1 MNKMA
6 PPPKR
11 LKQENGLMDVKF
23 ATKTN
28 PKKRQIQKQEESTA
42 MGNIILRFP
51 HLIDEI
57 FDNLENTSLASC
69 NVVSRLWYNH
79 LKNQKSVHVKIIH
92 SYLQKHHEKVGEH
105 WKRFLKTSNRENI
118 IKLGLAVK
126 NIYGENSKF
135 QAHLEK
141 CLTPLHIA
149 AIHGQLDLC
158 KYIIDRNEDKNP
170 KSNSGCSPM
179 HWAAGIGNLTLMKY
193 IQIAV
198 LNENPGDKSGVT
210 PLHWA
215 AKNGQFEVVE
225 WLLKILD
232 DKYPTDNLGNTPL
245 HWAAYRG
252 HLKICKVI
260 MNEIENKNPGN
271 NNGITPLHRAA
282 SEGRFDTCKYII
294 ENVKDKNPRSHVQ
307 GDTPLHHAARK
318 GHLDVCLLIMNNT
331 VDRNP
336 RDTHGYTPL
345 HLAAHSGHLEVYK
358 AIAEW
363 IKCSYN
369 FDFDDVINPKS
380 NSGWTPLHEAAI
392 RGQKDVCKYILEN
405 VVNKSPLD
413 QEDMTPLDVA
423 NEPATILAFTQ
434 FGNSIGYGV

>member
-1 MNKMA
+1 MNTMA
-6 PPPKR
+6 PPSKR
-11 LKQENGLMDVKF
+11 LKQENG
-23 ATKTN
+23 N
-28 PKKRQIQKQEESTA
+28 PMKRQIQKQEESTV

-57 FDNLENTSLASC
+57 FDNIENTSLANC
-69 NVVSRLWYNH
+69 NEVSRLWYNH
-79 LKNQKSVHVKIIH
+79 LKNQKSVHVKIIC
-92 SYLQKHHEKVGEH
+92 SYLQKHHEEVGEH
-105 WKRFLKTSNRENI
+105 WKSFLKTSNRENI
-118 IKLGLAVK
+118 IKLALAVK
-126 NIYGENSKF
+126 KIYGENSKF

-179 HWAAGIGNLTLMKY
+179 HWAAGIGNLTLMQY
-193 IQIAV
+193 VPISV

-225 WLLKILD
+225 YLLQILD

-252 HLKICKVI
+252 HLKICKLI

-271 NNGITPLHRAA
+271 DNGITPLHRAA
-282 SEGRFDTCKYII
+282 SEGRFETCMHII

-345 HLAAHSGHLEVYK
+345 HLAAHSGHLQVYK

-369 FDFDDVINPKS
+369 FDFDDVINPRS

>member
-1 MNKMA
+1 MNTMA
-6 PPPKR
+6 PPSKR
-11 LKQENGLMDVKF
+11 LKQENG
-23 ATKTN
+23 N
-28 PKKRQIQKQEESTA
+28 PMKRQIQKQEESTV

-57 FDNLENTSLASC
+57 FDNVENTSLANC
-69 NVVSRLWYNH
+69 NMVSRLWYNH

-92 SYLQKHHEKVGEH
+92 SYLQKHHEEVGEH
-105 WKRFLKTSNRENI
+105 WKSFLKTSNRENI
-118 IKLGLAVK
+118 IKLALAVK
-126 NIYGENSKF
+126 KIYGENSKF

-179 HWAAGIGNLTLMKY
+179 HWAAGIGNLTLMQY
-193 IQIAV
+193 VPISV

-215 AKNGQFEVVE
+215 AKNGQFEVVKY
-225 WLLKILD
+225 LLEILD

-252 HLKICKVI
+252 HLKICKLI

-318 GHLDVCLLIMNNT
+318 GHLDVCLLMMDKIHG
-331 VDRNP
+331 DRNP
-336 RDTHGYTPL
+336 GDTHGYTPL

-358 AIAEW
+358 AIVER
-363 IKCSYN
+363 IKRVGPGREPTIKGRYC
-369 FDFDDVINPKS
+369 FGFDDFINPRA

-405 VVNKSPLD
+405 VENKSPLD
-413 QEDMTPLDVA
+413 HVDMTPLDVA
-423 NEPATILAFTQ
+423 KEPATILVFTQ
-434 FGNSIGYGV
+434 FFEEIDT